1 MLRMLL
7 SCKRSTCSSGNMT
20 AEGTVAVMGCA
31 GLSTGGASWLRS
43 GKPNVAL
50 SPSLLLLMLSSSND
64 DNEVKPATCSMHA
77 KQFVQFIQYI
87 RSSVCSHELCDCLA
101 LLSPYTGQQE
111 QQPIIG

>member
-77 KQFVQFIQYI
+77 KQFIHNHTGYTYQQSASI
-87 RSSVCSHELCDCLA
+87 
-101 LLSPYTGQQE
+101 LLEVNSQ
-111 QQPIIG
+111 